1 MRLDTKLQVLAGIGA
16 VVALPLLYVGLK
28 GGITALSE
36 VGLAIF
42 AASMLV
48 TPALRLIPKGR

>member
-1 MRLDTKLQVLAGIGA
+1 MRLDTKLQVVAGIGS
-16 VVALPLLYVGLK
+16 VVALPLLYWGLK
-28 GGITALSE
+28 DHATTVAE

-48 TPALRLIPKGR
+48 TPLLRLMPKGR